1 MRIVHTS
8 HPHVAR
14 MGRAGR
20 TYPTLLLLC
29 ALLGIALFT
38 IRAVRHLGWAVP
50 GTLRLGALLHGAM
63 PLTDG
68 CLRGLHRTVACWC
81 VGAEPL
87 GRVLDLR
94 LDAGEVHT
102 AQGDQHLIAM
112 QGGFQRNADRCLWQ
126 WRGGY
131 WRLC

>member
-38 IRAVRHLGWAVP
+38 IRAIRHLGWAVP
-50 GTLRLGALLHGAM
+50 RPLGLGALLHGTM
-63 PLTDG
+63 PRTHG

-94 LDAGEVHT
+94 FNAGEVHT
-102 AQGDQHLIAM
+102 AQGDHDFMAV
-112 QGGFQRNADRCLWQ
+112 QGGF
-126 WRGGY
+126 
-131 WRLC
+131 